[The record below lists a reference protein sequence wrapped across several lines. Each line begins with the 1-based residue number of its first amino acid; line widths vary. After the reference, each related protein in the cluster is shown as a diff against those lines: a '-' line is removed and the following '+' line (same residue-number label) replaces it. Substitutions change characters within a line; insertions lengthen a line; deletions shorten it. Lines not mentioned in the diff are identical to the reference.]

1 MTVTIEIMPEQLE
14 KIVVDELKEAIELCL
29 LNGANASSFEED
41 QTDYELLTHLFPV
54 LQYYTTANEFVDFV
68 EMTERN
74 FPDFKYTELTISPRW

>member
-41 QTDYELLTHLFPV
+41 QTDYELLTH
-54 LQYYTTANEFVDFV
+54 QTQ
-68 EMTERN
+68 
-74 FPDFKYTELTISPRW
+74 